1 MQQVL
6 RKLPAVHELQKH
18 PEANRLRDAYTLGDK
33 ALTKILKSQL
43 DEVRVQILQE
53 KMVDLDP
60 STTAFIDGFFKKVES
75 TIVYLYSPRL
85 KRVINATG
93 TVLHTNLGR
102 ARLSEKAIEQM
113 VLVARNYSN
122 IEYKIPSGS
131 RGSRHDIA
139 EELIKEI
146 TGAEAAM
153 VVNNNAAAVFL
164 ILSALGKG
172 REVVVSRG
180 ELVEIGGSFRVSSIM
195 EESGAILREVG
206 TTNKTRLSDYENAI
220 SEETAMLM
228 KVHTSNFKI
237 VGFTESVAS
246 EDLFELAKKRGVIS
260 YEDLGS
266 GALFDFSAYGIGDE
280 PLVSDVVAKGAD
292 LVSFSGDKLLGGP
305 QAGIIAGRKDLID
318 QLKKNQLARVL
329 RVDKMT
335 FAALEAT
342 LLEYAKGAEVESNNP
357 TIRDIIATETEI
369 EDRAQQLI
377 TLLRATEAELDF
389 FVCNDESTIG
399 GGTMPGV
406 EIPTVSVGLKIEGL
420 TAEETHRKMRCGS
433 ADTPSVVGKIKD
445 DLFWLDLRTVTNE
458 ELVDLA
464 NAIVALQK

>member
-18 PEANRLRDAYTLGDK
+18 PDANRLRETYSLSEK
-33 ALTKILKSQL
+33 ALTKVIKSQL
-43 DEVRVQILQE
+43 DAVREDILQKKGTVE
-53 KMVDLDP
+53 DP
-60 STTAFIDGFFKKVES
+60 STNEFIDTFFKKVETCIAS
-75 TIVYLYSPRL
+75 QYSPRL
-85 KRVINATG
+85 KRIINATG

-122 IEYKIPSGS
+122 VEYKISNGS

-139 EELIKEI
+139 EELIKEV

-164 ILSALGKG
+164 ILSAFGKG

-180 ELVEIGGSFRVSSIM
+180 ELVEIGGSFRISSIM

-206 TTNKTRLSDYENAI
+206 TTNKTRISDYEKAI
-220 SEETAMLM
+220 SDETAMLL
-228 KVHTSNFKI
+228 KVHTSNFKVI
-237 VGFTESVAS
+237 GFTESVAS
-246 EDLFELAKKRGVIS
+246 EELFALAKSQHLIS

-280 PLVSDVVAKGAD
+280 PLVRESIEKGAD

-318 QLKKNQLARVL
+318 KLKKHQLARVL

-342 LLEYAKGAEVESNNP
+342 LLEYAKGSGLEKNIP
-357 TIRDIIATETEI
+357 TIRDIIATDADIEERVQQFIAHLRETE
-369 EDRAQQLI
+369 L
-377 TLLRATEAELDF
+377 ELDYF
-389 FVCNDESTIG
+389 ICNDESTIG

-406 EIPTVSVGLKIEGL
+406 EIPTVCIGLKMDGL
-420 TAEETHRKMRCGS
+420 TAEETHRKLRCGE
-433 ADTPSVVGKIKD
+433 PPVIGKIKD

-458 ELVDLA
+458 ELPEIVD
-464 NAIVALQK
+464 AIVSIKK

>member
-18 PEANRLRDAYTLGDK
+18 PEAYRLRDVYSLGEK
-33 ALTKILKSQL
+33 TLTKILKSQL
-43 DEVRVQILQE
+43 DAVREEILQ
-53 KMVDLDP
+53 KKDIGIDP
-60 STTAFIDGFFKKVES
+60 STTSFIEVFFEKVES
-75 TIVYLYSPRL
+75 SVATRYSPRL
-85 KRVINATG
+85 KRIINATG

-122 IEYKIPSGS
+122 VEYKIGSGS

-139 EELIKEI
+139 EELIKEV

-164 ILSALGKG
+164 ILSAFGKG

-180 ELVEIGGSFRVSSIM
+180 ELVEIGGSFRISSIM

-206 TTNKTRLSDYENAI
+206 TTNKTRLSDYKKAI
-220 SEETAMLM
+220 SDETSMLL
-228 KVHTSNFKI
+228 KVHTSNFKVI
-237 VGFTESVAS
+237 GFTESVAS
-246 EDLFELAKKRGVIS
+246 EDLFEVAKEHGLIS

-280 PLVSDVVAKGAD
+280 PLVREVIEKGAD

-318 QLKKNQLARVL
+318 ELKKHQLARVL

-342 LLEYAKGAEVESNNP
+342 LLEYAKGSQLESSIP
-357 TIRDIIATETEI
+357 TIRDIIATDTDIDERVQQFIAYLRETEM
-369 EDRAQQLI
+369 
-377 TLLRATEAELDF
+377 ELDYF
-389 FVCNDESTIG
+389 ICNDESTIG
-399 GGTMPGV
+399 GGTLPGV
-406 EIPTVSVGLKIEGL
+406 EIPTVCIGLKIDGL
-420 TAEETHRKMRCGS
+420 TAEETHRKLRCGE
-433 ADTPSVVGKIKD
+433 PSVIGKIKD
-445 DLFWLDLRTVTNE
+445 DLFWLDLRTVSND
-458 ELVDLA
+458 ELIDLV
-464 NAIVALQK
+464 NAIVS